1 MYAINKKSCQI
12 ALQVEEKMANSD
24 IHHYSGQYTEIRF
37 SSQHVQQHHSNS
49 QIHTC
54 QGPKTKQ
61 ACYDKMK

>member
-1 MYAINKKSCQI
+1 MYAINNSVCQI
-12 ALQVEEKMANSD
+12 NLQEEEHMANSD
-24 IHHYSGQYTEIRF
+24 IHHYSGRYIQVCF
-37 SSQHVQQHHSNS
+37 SSQHVQQHHSSS